1 MRNWYD
7 VAGIG
12 VVALVIVS
20 AIAGALWYIK
30 WSLEQGDPLI
40 TALALVAMFV
50 LGLTFATWV
59 ALKFRRMEIEAQQ
72 QHFINNA
79 KENAMIMQQQI
90 KGMQAI
96 TQAQQAQNKALIG
109 QQPTMGLPMLPA
121 NDVIDAQFE
130 ITGFDE

>member
-59 ALKFRRMEIEAQQ
+59 ALKFRRMEIESQQ
-72 QHFINNA
+72 QQFINNA
-79 KENAMIMQQQI
+79 KENALIMQQQI

-96 TQAQQAQNKALIG
+96 AQAQQTQNRALIG
-109 QQPTMGLPMLPA
+109 QQPSMGLPMLPS